1 MDWNTNT
8 EQYLRQLSE
17 LQRGIF
23 TSRASM
29 MPNMPSSN
37 MPNTRDTV
45 DNTLKIPATGG
56 HEFSGISGYDG
67 SSVNRS
73 PEAILGK
80 LFQNAWQAVNYK
92 AD

>member
-23 TSRASM
+23 TSWASM

-37 MPNTRDTV
+37 MPNVGDTV
-45 DNTLKIPATGG
+45 ANNLKFQQQVVT
-56 HEFSGISGYDG
+56 
-67 SSVNRS
+67 SSLELQAMVARLS
-73 PEAILGK
+73 IETQKQFWESYFKMLGRP
-80 LFQNAWQAVNYK
+80 
-92 AD
+92 

>member
-1 MDWNTNT
+1 MMDWNTNL

-23 TSRASM
+23 TSWASM

-45 DNTLKIPATGG
+45 VNTLKFQEQVVTSSL
-56 HEFSGISGYDG
+56 EFQAMLARQSI
-67 SSVNRS
+67 
-73 PEAILGK
+73 EAQKQFWESYFKMLGRP
-80 LFQNAWQAVNYK
+80 
-92 AD
+92 

>member
-23 TSRASM
+23 TSWASM
-29 MPNMPSSN
+29 MPNMPSAN

-45 DNTLKIPATGG
+45 DNTLGC
-56 HEFSGISGYDG
+56 ISLLQIYEKG
-67 SSVNRS
+67 
-73 PEAILGK
+73 LK
-80 LFQNAWQAVNYK
+80 
-92 AD
+92 